1 MEPPSPRRLI
11 KRKRLVTKPEKNM
24 RTVKIVATLGPATN
38 TLETIQE
45 LIRAGVNVV
54 RMNFSHGSYD
64 DHARRID
71 LVRKIARKL
80 EQPIAILQDL
90 QGPKIRTGR
99 LIEGGPVTLIAGETL
114 RITTDDIEGTANRIS
129 TSYLDLPGDVKE
141 DDRILLSDGL
151 IELRVESSS
160 DNEVTTRIVNG
171 GTLNERQG
179 INLPGVGVSA
189 PALTEKDKLDLA
201 FGLEHSVDFIALSF
215 VRRAADVLEL
225 KSRIEATGKAVPVIA
240 KLEKP
245 EAIANIEE
253 ILDAADGAMVA
264 RGDLGVELS
273 PEKVP
278 LIQKRVIALANERGK
293 PVITAT
299 QMLESMIENPRPTR
313 AEASDVANAILD
325 GSDALMLS
333 GETAVGKHPIAAVRT
348 MMRVAEELHDDR
360 IEQPERRRTWTLS
373 AVDSTPDAIGAA
385 VSAIVRSHPNID
397 AIWVITQS
405 GASARL
411 ISHYRQPVPIIAFT
425 PNIDTYHRLALSWGV
440 TPILTTLAESA
451 EALEQNVGSAALRY
465 GVAQPGDMVVITGSH
480 PFNASAPTNF
490 LRIQKV

>member
-1 MEPPSPRRLI
+1 MTE
-11 KRKRLVTKPEKNM
+11 TEMNM
-24 RTVKIVATLGPATN
+24 RTVKIVATLGPATD
-38 TLETIQE
+38 TLESIQE

-54 RMNFSHGSYD
+54 RMNFSHGSYEE
-64 DHARRID
+64 HARRIA
-71 LVRKIARKL
+71 LVREISRDF

-99 LIEGGPVTLIAGETL
+99 LVDGEPVTLIAGETL
-114 RITTDDIEGTANRIS
+114 RITTDDILGTANRIS

-151 IELRVESSS
+151 IELQVKSSS
-160 DNEVTTRIVNG
+160 GNEVTTRIVNG
-171 GTLNERQG
+171 GTLKERQG
-179 INLPGVGVSA
+179 INLPGVSVSA

-201 FGLEHSVDFIALSF
+201 FGLEQNVDFVALSF

-225 KSRIEATGKAVPVIA
+225 KTRIEAAGKAVPVIA

-253 ILDAADGAMVA
+253 ILDAADGAMLA

-348 MMRVAEELHDDR
+348 MMRVAEELHNDR
-360 IEQPERRRTWTLS
+360 VERPERRRTWTLPK
-373 AVDSTPDAIGAA
+373 VDSTPDAIGAA
-385 VSAIVRSHPNID
+385 VTAIVRSHPNIA

-411 ISHYRQPVPIIAFT
+411 ISHYRQPIPIIAFT
-425 PNIDTYHRLALSWGV
+425 PNIDVFHRLALSWGI
-440 TPILTTLAESA
+440 TPILTTLADSA
-451 EALEQNVGSAALRY
+451 ESLEKNVGAAARRH
-465 GVAQPGDMVVITGSH
+465 GVTQPGDMVVITGSH

-490 LRIQKV
+490 LKIQKV